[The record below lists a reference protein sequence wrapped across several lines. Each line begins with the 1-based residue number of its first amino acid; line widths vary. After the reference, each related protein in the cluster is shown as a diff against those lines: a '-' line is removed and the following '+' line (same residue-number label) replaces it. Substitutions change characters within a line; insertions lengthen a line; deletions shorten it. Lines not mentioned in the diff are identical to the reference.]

1 MPLKTTQD
9 ELPTINL
16 TPMIDV
22 VFLLIIFFMVGSN
35 FNPSEGRIELEVPKV
50 SGVNTLVAPPQSK
63 IIQVTKEGAVAID
76 GSNVSLNDLR
86 KQLDYARRQYPDASV
101 VVRADAKA
109 DYERVAEVLGIC
121 SDAKVKINLSFRPGN
136 VVR

>member
-1 MPLKTTQD
+1 
-9 ELPTINL
+9 
-16 TPMIDV
+16 V
-22 VFLLIIFFMVGSN
+22 
-35 FNPSEGRIELEVPKV
+35 
-50 SGVNTLVAPPQSK
+50 
-63 IIQVTKEGAVAID
+63 IQVTKDGIVAFDGA
-76 GSNVSLNDLR
+76 NVSLNELR
-86 KQLDYARRQYPDASV
+86 QRLDYDRRQYPDASV

>member
-1 MPLKTTQD
+1 
-9 ELPTINL
+9 
-16 TPMIDV
+16 MIDV

-35 FNPSEGRIELEVPKV
+35 FNQSEGRIELEVPKV

-63 IIQVTKEGAVAID
+63 VIQVTKDGAVALD
-76 GSNVSLNDLR
+76 GTSVSLNDLR
-86 KQLDYARRQYPDASV
+86 QQLDFVRRQYPDASV
-101 VVRADAKA
+101 VVRADAKS